1 MHLMKQ
7 DIHCVALAGQELKV
21 ILLFYPWSALGL
33 KVCTGLAFRNQNKR
47 QRQVDLMSSRPP

>member
-21 ILLFYPWSALGL
+21 ILLFYPCLECSGTKGVYRTSL
-33 KVCTGLAFRNQNKR
+33 
-47 QRQVDLMSSRPP
+47 